1 MAPADPVSAE
11 PKSEIGSLLAGR
23 YEVVRELGKGG
34 MGVVYLCRDLATTE
48 RVALKRLRVPEDK
61 TQQRQEET
69 FWFHQEARAVASLDH
84 PAIVR
89 ARDFGQLAD
98 GSPYLVMDVLPGR
111 SVHEWMYTTKM
122 PFSAIWALVDQVL
135 AGLAHAHARGVIHGD
150 LKPSNVMLDM
160 APGIGTGAA
169 KAPRAYILDL
179 GLAWLRRPRHDP
191 RLDGGPAPEASMHS
205 GAGTVGWV
213 APEQIR
219 RAATLVG
226 PPTDLYAL
234 GCIIYRVLVGKEVFE
249 GNAQDVLR
257 AHKRTPVP
265 PLELQA
271 DVPPLVSNFVQK
283 LLAKKPWQRFE
294 YATDARRAWAQFRP
308 AHTHAMEDIVITSVR
323 PPRSSTA
330 STDPRS
336 GTRTGST
343 RPPPREPNRVGP
355 ASSRPTIGQAITQA
369 QSLTP
374 GLLSL
379 RPSPL
384 IARDEERA
392 KLWQIV
398 LAVCGAPAR
407 SQYARRMVAVI
418 GEAGVGKSRLA
429 EWLCEQAHEQGLMVP
444 LRARYGRIAT
454 PLDGITGAVNAHFGL
469 EGADRAL
476 VEQTL
481 MQRWEVDPKDD
492 AALSW
497 VAATAEWLR
506 PSPVGTNSPLG
517 PTGKRFVLD
526 TPELRVAVMQRVLER
541 IGHDRPILLWFD
553 DLHLSSPNTFDVLER
568 LRRAPSALRLLSI
581 ATARSE
587 TLATD
592 LDAALRLEATRA
604 DWGGEVLELL
614 PLAPEETQALLKA
627 TLPLAAEAVQKGVEQ
642 SHGNPL
648 FALQLLHAWAGG
660 GYLKLNG
667 NKYEVPTS
675 ALEGRAITT
684 AELWDERLRAVPT
697 DMRLAAYAAA
707 ALGEDIR
714 GEVLKSLVAALG
726 LDARDAI
733 VALTRAQILLAA
745 GNDRFRWPHALLLEH
760 LLLRFADR
768 NDAPAIYRLAASALA
783 KHPAAGSRRI
793 MKHRVTNL
801 LRAGDDE
808 PAAQLMFAHIEGSW
822 RRGRDTAATLR
833 DLELLD
839 GHVTGAVAAE
849 YALWRAEA
857 LRHAGKIDAAQENA
871 ESARSAFATAG
882 DRAREASATRL
893 LGHILSDRGQS
904 AQALELVSRARASF
918 VQIGDASG
926 EAQCLVVLGEIEY
939 LLGEHD
945 AARTILLDAVTRCS
959 ALDDPLGR
967 AQCLILLAMINTA
980 GGAYRRSRERLLEA
994 RAELD
999 GIGYRLGM
1007 AQCDVVLAHADHRAF
1022 EMERARTTALAAR
1035 ASLHDLRNPR
1045 GEAAAERLLA
1055 MIAID
1060 TNELDTAVI
1069 HAEAARAIYEN
1080 LADPWGIVE
1089 AKLLFA
1095 QIALAR
1101 IDPTD
1106 EHAKEDVAAARLLVE
1121 DANSITLDEAEPRQ
1135 HRHLTAAWLANT
1147 EQRWDDAL
1155 REIEAGRTAFA
1166 DKHRSGDHTPH
1177 LLARFARM
1185 AWLEPAAKRIESWL
1199 GAMERQSAD
1208 GTMAFSAVTVLPTTD
1223 ELNKA

>member
-1 MAPADPVSAE
+1 MSSQDKRETRSVPPAE
-11 PKSEIGSLLAGR
+11 PKSEIGSLLANR
-23 YEVVRELGKGG
+23 YEVIRELGKGG
-34 MGVVYLCRDLATTE
+34 MGVVYLCRDLATSE
-48 RVALKRLRVPEDK
+48 RVALKRLRIPEDK
-61 TQQRQEET
+61 SAQRQEET
-69 FWFHQEARAVASLDH
+69 FWFHQEARAVASLEH

-122 PFSAIWALVDQVL
+122 PFSLVWALVDQTL

-160 APGIGTGAA
+160 ASGTSKG
-169 KAPRAYILDL
+169 PRAYILDL
-179 GLAWLRRPRHDP
+179 GLAWLRAPRHDP

-226 PPTDLYAL
+226 PATDLYAL

-249 GNAQDVLR
+249 GNAQEVLR

-265 PLELQA
+265 PLELPP
-271 DVPPLVSNFVQK
+271 DVPAGVSGFVQK

-294 YATDARRAWAQFRP
+294 YAADARRAWAAFRP
-308 AHTHAMEDIVITSVR
+308 AHTATMEDVMASAPAVR
-323 PPRSSTA
+323 A
-330 STDPRS
+330 A
-336 GTRTGST
+336 
-343 RPPPREPNRVGP
+343 P
-355 ASSRPTIGQAITQA
+355 ASSRPALGSAVAAA

-379 RPSPL
+379 RPSPM
-384 IARDEERA
+384 IARDDERA
-392 KLWQIV
+392 NLWQIV
-398 LAVCGAPAR
+398 LAVCGAPPR
-407 SQYARRMVAVI
+407 SPYARRMVAVI

-429 EWLCEQAHEQGLMVP
+429 EWLCEQAHEQGMMVP

-454 PLDGITGAVNAHFGL
+454 ALDGITGAVNQYFGL

-506 PSPVGTNSPLG
+506 PSPVGTNVPLG

-526 TPELRVAVMQRVLER
+526 TPELRVAVTQRVLER
-541 IGHDRPILLWFD
+541 IAHDRPLLIWFD
-553 DLHLSSPNTFDVLER
+553 DLHLSSPNTFDVLAR
-568 LRRAPSALRLLSI
+568 LRRAPGTLKMLAI

-604 DWGGEVLELL
+604 DWGGEVLDLL
-614 PLAPEETQALLKA
+614 PLAPEETQALLRA
-627 TLPLAAEAVQKGVEQ
+627 TLPLASEAVKKGVEQ

-667 NKYEVPTS
+667 NRYDVPVS

-697 DMRLAAYAAA
+697 DLRLAAYAAA

-714 GEVLKSLVAALG
+714 GEVLKSLISELG
-726 LDARDAI
+726 MDAREAL

-745 GNDRFRWPHALLLEH
+745 GNDRYRWPHALLLEH
-760 LLLRFADR
+760 LLLRLTER
-768 NDAPAIYRLAASALA
+768 NDAPAIYRLAAASLA
-783 KHPAAGSRRI
+783 KHPASGSRRI

-808 PAAQLMFAHIEGSW
+808 PAAQLMFRFIEGSW

-833 DLELLD
+833 DLELLE
-839 GHVTGAVAAE
+839 GHVHGAAAAE

-857 LRHAGKIDAAQENA
+857 LRHAGKLDAAQENA
-871 ESARSAFATAG
+871 ETAQGAFRTAG
-882 DRAREASATRL
+882 DRGHEASAMRL
-893 LGHILSDRGQS
+893 LGHVLSDRGQP
-904 AQALELVSRARASF
+904 AQGHALVENARRLFEA
-918 VQIGDASG
+918 IGDEPGQAH
-926 EAQCLVVLGEIEY
+926 CLVVLGEIEY
-939 LLGEHD
+939 LLGRHED
-945 AARTILLDAVTRCS
+945 ARRILMDASSRCS
-959 ALDDPLGR
+959 ELDDPLGR

-980 GGAYRRSRERLLEA
+980 IGAYRRARERALEA

-1022 EMERARTTALAAR
+1022 EFERARTTALAAR
-1035 ASLHDLRNPR
+1035 ASLRDLRNPR

-1060 TNELDTAVI
+1060 IGDLDGATVHAV
-1069 HAEAARAIYEN
+1069 AARAIYEN

-1101 IDPTD
+1101 GDGSARTLVD
-1106 EHAKEDVAAARLLVE
+1106 EASSYE
-1121 DANSITLDEAEPRQ
+1121 LDEAEPRQ
-1135 HRHLTAAWLANT
+1135 HRHLTAAWLAHS
-1147 EQRWDDAL
+1147 EERWDDAL
-1155 REIEAGRTAFA
+1155 RELEAARTAFGDTRRTA
-1166 DKHRSGDHTPH
+1166 DHTPH

-1185 AWLEPAAKRIESWL
+1185 GWLEPVAKCIDSWL
-1199 GAMERQSAD
+1199 ATIERQSAD
-1208 GTMAFSAVTVLPTTD
+1208 GTMALSAMTTLPTTD
-1223 ELNKA
+1223 ELEKAKA